1 MRRILLGLMAVVV
14 VLLATAS
21 AGCDNKI
28 IADNARNSAAG
39 FFPGVF
45 SGAVNAALTD
55 GA

>member
-1 MRRILLGLMAVVV
+1 MRRILLGLMAVVA

-39 FFPGVF
+39 FLTGVF
-45 SGAVNAALTD
+45 SSAVNAALAE
-55 GA
+55 G